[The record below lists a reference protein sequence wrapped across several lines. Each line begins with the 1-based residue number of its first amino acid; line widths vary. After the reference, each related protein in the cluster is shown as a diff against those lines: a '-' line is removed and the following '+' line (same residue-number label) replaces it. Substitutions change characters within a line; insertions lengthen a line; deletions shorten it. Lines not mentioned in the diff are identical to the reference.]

1 MSLAVSFRPV
11 PKLSARA
18 RVAVIAP
25 AGPFDR
31 ASFEK
36 GLGLVG
42 ARYSP
47 VVDPGIFSAHRYLA
61 GDDAR
66 RLSELRVA
74 TAADGIFCARG
85 GYGVHRLLPAL
96 KAQDVKP
103 QPLVGFSDITAL
115 HALWQCAGYRSLHAP
130 VLTQLGNQPPD
141 VVERLFATLESER
154 PPAPLL
160 GTGAIGAGA
169 VEGPLLGG
177 NLSVFTR
184 LIGTPFMPPLDGAVL
199 LIEDVGERPYRLDRM
214 FMHLRLA
221 GITTQVA
228 GFALGEFTGCEEKD
242 APYSAADVLSELIAQ
257 TGKPC
262 VFGLPIG
269 HGAVNQPVPL
279 GARVRLDTAGRRLEF
294 LEGLVTP

>member
-36 GLGLVG
+36 GLSLVG
-42 ARYSP
+42 ARYEP
-47 VVDPGIFSAHRYLA
+47 VTDPGIFSAHRYLA

-66 RLSELRVA
+66 RLSELRLA
-74 TAADGIFCARG
+74 MTADAIFCARG
-85 GYGVHRLLPAL
+85 GYGAHRLLPAL
-96 KAQDVKP
+96 KAQDVKA
-103 QPLVGFSDITAL
+103 QALVGFSDITAL

-154 PPAPLL
+154 PPAPLS
-160 GTGAIGAGA
+160 GTGAVGAGA

-184 LIGTPFMPPLDGAVL
+184 LIGTPFMPPLEGAIL

-242 APYSAADVLSELIAQ
+242 APYTAIDVLGELIAQ

-269 HGAVNQPVPL
+269 HGTVNQPVPL